1 MSVPEP
7 APSRFPGILM
17 LVGGLAA
24 VGAVF
29 LEWYAPADPQPGEEK
44 LTGLQT
50 LSGLSVLV
58 LGGIIA
64 LLGIV
69 HLVRGRGR
77 ALAVAGLILGIL
89 LTAVGAYTSFLPE
102 SAIVKV
108 DSDRIARSNDVSDE
122 ELGEFKSF
130 LEEAFDSGL
139 LSIKPGIGAYVALGG
154 GLIALVGG
162 LVGAASRR
170 RAPAALA
177 AYPTAA
183 YPPEGPPPSAPPP
196 AAYPPPEAPQPPQ
209 GPPQ

>member
-1 MSVPEP
+1 
-7 APSRFPGILM
+7 M

-29 LEWYAPADPQPGEEK
+29 LEWYTPADPQPGEEK

-50 LSGLSVLV
+50 LTGLSVLV

-69 HLVRGRGR
+69 HLIRGRGR
-77 ALAVAGLILGIL
+77 GMAVAGLILGIL
-89 LTAVGAYTSFLPE
+89 VTVVGAYTSFFPE
-102 SAIVKV
+102 SAIVKA
-108 DSDRIARSNDVSDE
+108 DAERIGTSNDVSDE
-122 ELGEFKSF
+122 ELGEFTEF

-162 LVGAASRR
+162 LLGAVAR
-170 RAPAALA
+170 PLA
-177 AYPTAA
+177 APHPYPTAA
-183 YPPEGPPPSAPPP
+183 YPPPGAPPT
-196 AAYPPPEAPQPPQ
+196 PQE
-209 GPPQ
+209 GGRA

>member
-7 APSRFPGILM
+7 APSRFPGLLM

-29 LEWYAPADPQPGEEK
+29 LEWYTPADPQPGEEK

-58 LGGIIA
+58 LGGIIV

-77 ALAVAGLILGIL
+77 GLAVAGLILGIL
-89 LTAVGAYTSFLPE
+89 VTAAGAYTSFLPE
-102 SAIVKV
+102 SAFLKV
-108 DSDRIARSNDVSDE
+108 DADRIAKSNDVSDE

-139 LSIKPGIGAYVALGG
+139 LNIKPGIGAYVALGG

-162 LVGAASRR
+162 LLGAASRR
-170 RAPAALA
+170 PLATPA
-177 AYPTAA
+177 AYPT
-183 YPPEGPPPSAPPP
+183 

-209 GPPQ
+209 GPLR